1 MVCLKCGSDNIDM
14 QIING
19 VRKKSVHHGCL

>member
-19 VRKKSVHHGCL
+19 VRIIGVHHGCL

>member
-1 MVCLKCGSDNIDM
+1 MVYLKRGSDNIDM

-19 VRKKSVHHGCL
+19 VRIKSFHHGCL

>member
-19 VRKKSVHHGCL
+19 VRIKSVHHGCL

>member
-1 MVCLKCGSDNIDM
+1 MVCLKCGSDNIDI

-19 VRKKSVHHGCL
+19 VRIKSVHDGCL